1 MILNKIEVEIFDTIE
16 LIDAYN
22 KKFPDNFTNKNVI
35 YCVHNKI
42 NGKNYIGQTIKF
54 TDRFSTSYIGHFKDY
69 IKFINGELSDRRI
82 LYRAWKKYGLE
93 SFVVYIID
101 ICSDRESLNE
111 KETYW
116 IKTLH
121 TCTKDPECHGYN
133 LSWGA
138 DDMGVK
144 DPEAIKR
151 SLATRLEKYGE
162 YLPHCHT
169 KEAFAKGNETKIQ
182 RYGHGGFINAF
193 TPEANE
199 KRKQTN
205 LEKYGTEY
213 GPRMSEEGLKR
224 MLSKKIEK
232 YGDIMGSCNT
242 PENRKKAV
250 KNIKITHAF
259 RNIDKYISRT
269 QEILNWDEY
278 CDLVISSVR
287 TLRDAERHIE
297 TIIKFFDYI
306 KKDSRYVNKIKTI
319 FSDLEFQ
326 TKENAL
332 KKFHL
337 KEFEWKS
344 KSHERRSLSAKKI
357 NNYKRSLV
365 TLINKINKTL
375 DLNTSLIDWNTY
387 KEFILKS
394 SNNITKGKDYLN
406 KLIDNLSDF
415 KKLDSWTPRLETIF
429 GNLTEKDKLKKRGE
443 I

>member
-1 MILNKIEVEIFDTIE
+1 MILNKIEVKIFDTIE
-16 LIDAYN
+16 LIDAYD
-22 KKFPDNFTNKNVI
+22 KKFPDNFTNRNAI

-69 IKFINGELSDRRI
+69 IKFINGELGDRII

-116 IKTLH
+116 IKTFH
-121 TCTKDPECHGYN
+121 TCTKDPECYGYN

-144 DPEAIKR
+144 DPEA
-151 SLATRLEKYGE
+151 
-162 YLPHCHT
+162 
-169 KEAFAKGNETKIQ
+169 
-182 RYGHGGFINAF
+182 
-193 TPEANE
+193 NE
-199 KRKQTN
+199 KRKKTN
-205 LEKYGTEY
+205 LKKYGTEC
-213 GPRMSEEGLKR
+213 GPRMSEEGVKR

-242 PENRKKAV
+242 PENREKAV
-250 KNIKITHAF
+250 RNNKITYSF
-259 RNIDKYISRT
+259 RNIDKYLSKNSKIST
-269 QEILNWDEY
+269 WSEY

-297 TIIKFFDYI
+297 TIIEFFDDI
-306 KKDSRYVNKIKTI
+306 KEDSRYVGKIKTI
-319 FSDLEFQ
+319 FSDLDIQ

-332 KKFHL
+332 E
-337 KEFEWKS
+337 EFYLREL
-344 KSHERRSLSAKKI
+344 ELRSY
-357 NNYKRSLV
+357 NKRLFV
-365 TLINKINKTL
+365 NKINKIL
-375 DLNTSLIDWNTY
+375 ESNLSLKDWNTY
-387 KEFILKS
+387 KEFILESYS
-394 SNNITKGKDYLN
+394 SMQKAEKHLNN
-406 KLIDNLSDF
+406 LIDNFSDL
-415 KKLDSWTPRLETIF
+415 KKLKSWTSRLETIF
-429 GNLTEKDKLKKRGE
+429 GNLTEKDKPKKKGE

>member
-1 MILNKIEVEIFDTIE
+1 MILNKIEVKIFDTIE
-16 LIDAYN
+16 LIDAYD

-35 YCVHNKI
+35 YCVHNKV
-42 NGKNYIGQTIKF
+42 NGKNYIGQTVKF

-69 IKFINGELSDRRI
+69 IKFINGELGDRRI
-82 LYRAWKKYGLE
+82 LYRAWKKYGLK
-93 SFVVYIID
+93 SFVVYIIE

-162 YLPHCHT
+162 YFPHCHT
-169 KEAFAKGNETKIQ
+169 KEALAKGNETKIK

-193 TPEANE
+193 TPETNE

-205 LEKYGTEY
+205 LERYGTEY
-213 GPRMSEEGLKR
+213 GPRMPKEGLKR

-242 PENRKKAV
+242 PENREKAV
-250 KNIKITHAF
+250 RNLQITYAF
-259 RNIDKYISRT
+259 RNIDKYLSKNP
-269 QEILNWDEY
+269 EILNWDEY

-297 TIIKFFDYI
+297 TIIEFFDYV
-306 KKDSRYVNKIKTI
+306 KEDSRYSNKIKTI

-332 KKFHL
+332 EKFHL
-337 KEFEWKS
+337 KELEWKS
-344 KSHERRSLSAKKI
+344 HKKHNI
-357 NNYKRSLV
+357 YLKNKRLFV
-365 TLINKINKTL
+365 KRINKIL
-375 DLNTSLIDWNTY
+375 DSDLSLNDWNTY

-394 SNNITKGKDYLN
+394 YSSIQKAENHLNN
-406 KLIDNLSDF
+406 LIDNLSDL
-415 KKLDSWTPRLETIF
+415 KKLDVWTPRLETIF
-429 GNLTEKDKLKKRGE
+429 GNLTEKDKLKKKGE

>member
-1 MILNKIEVEIFDTIE
+1 MILNKIEVKIFDTIE
-16 LIDAYN
+16 LIDAYD
-22 KKFPDNFTNKNVI
+22 KKFPDNFTNRNVI

-69 IKFINGELSDRRI
+69 IKFINGELGDRRI

-101 ICSDRESLNE
+101 ICFDRESLNE

-121 TCTKDPECHGYN
+121 TCTKDPECYGYN

-144 DPEAIKR
+144 DPEA
-151 SLATRLEKYGE
+151 
-162 YLPHCHT
+162 
-169 KEAFAKGNETKIQ
+169 
-182 RYGHGGFINAF
+182 
-193 TPEANE
+193 NE
-199 KRKQTN
+199 KRKKTN
-205 LEKYGTEY
+205 LKKYGTEC

-242 PENRKKAV
+242 PENREKAV
-250 KNIKITHAF
+250 RNLKITYAF
-259 RNIDKYISRT
+259 RNIDKYLSKNSV
-269 QEILNWDEY
+269 ILNWSEY

-297 TIIKFFDYI
+297 TIIEFFDDI
-306 KKDSRYVNKIKTI
+306 KEDSRYVGKIKTI
-319 FSDLEFQ
+319 FSDLDIQ

-332 KKFHL
+332 E
-337 KEFEWKS
+337 EFYLREL
-344 KSHERRSLSAKKI
+344 ELRSY
-357 NNYKRSLV
+357 NKRLFV
-365 TLINKINKTL
+365 NRINKILESNL
-375 DLNTSLIDWNTY
+375 SLKDWNTY
-387 KEFILKS
+387 KEFILESYS
-394 SNNITKGKDYLN
+394 SMQKAEKHLNN
-406 KLIDNLSDF
+406 LIDNFSDL
-415 KKLDSWTPRLETIF
+415 KKLKSWTSRLETIF
-429 GNLTEKDKLKKRGE
+429 GNLTEKDKLKKKGE

>member
-1 MILNKIEVEIFDTIE
+1 MILNKIEVKIFDTIE
-16 LIDAYN
+16 LIDAYD
-22 KKFPDNFTNKNVI
+22 KKFPDNFTNRNVI

-69 IKFINGELSDRRI
+69 IKFINGELGDRII

-116 IKTLH
+116 IKTFH

-144 DPEAIKR
+144 DPEA
-151 SLATRLEKYGE
+151 
-162 YLPHCHT
+162 
-169 KEAFAKGNETKIQ
+169 
-182 RYGHGGFINAF
+182 
-193 TPEANE
+193 NE
-199 KRKQTN
+199 KRKKTN
-205 LEKYGTEY
+205 LKKYGTEC

-242 PENRKKAV
+242 PENREKAIR
-250 KNIKITHAF
+250 NNKITYSF
-259 RNIDKYISRT
+259 RNIDKYLSKNSKIST
-269 QEILNWDEY
+269 WSEY

-297 TIIKFFDYI
+297 TIIEFFDDI
-306 KKDSRYVNKIKTI
+306 KEDSRYVGKIKTI
-319 FSDLEFQ
+319 FSDLDIQ

-332 KKFHL
+332 E
-337 KEFEWKS
+337 EFYLREL
-344 KSHERRSLSAKKI
+344 ELRSY
-357 NNYKRSLV
+357 NKRLFV
-365 TLINKINKTL
+365 NKINKIL
-375 DLNTSLIDWNTY
+375 ESNLSLKDWNTY
-387 KEFILKS
+387 KEFILESYS
-394 SNNITKGKDYLN
+394 SMQKAEKHLNN
-406 KLIDNLSDF
+406 LIDNFSDL
-415 KKLDSWTPRLETIF
+415 KKLKSWTSRLETIF
-429 GNLTEKDKLKKRGE
+429 GNLTEKDKPKKKGE